1 MLKVAFGTV
10 GVLAMA
16 VLVGCAGTPTA
27 STVEAVAPAVQYT
40 FQDPD
45 DVPQEKWSQAMRIA
59 RAMDIEGGLKDVVAP
74 EGVSVTPQ
82 GEAVMASQ
90 GADPLVGGV
99 LGAAS
104 PTTHVSSGTS
114 LALGAAFF
122 LLGSG
127 GHSPTSAFDQVAFW
141 VPTDIASSAEE
152 ASEVAAAAWRDA
164 RVNAFATKKFSQ
176 PMTSQHPKNHNL
188 YYGSFKDDPVGY
200 AKNDLLDMPISYSG
214 SPKEVHVGAISGA
227 HYGPIYI
234 VNAGFHTRVDK
245 KDSGLDYNDY
255 YHELAKFMPE
265 WSAVYFAP
273 KYAYENRQRVLK
285 VAPTVIHN
293 GEVLHFI
300 VPTQ

>member
-45 DVPQEKWSQAMRIA
+45 DVPQERWSEAMKIA
-59 RAMDIEGGLKDVVAP
+59 RAMGILGGIQDVVAP
-74 EGVSVTPQ
+74 EGVTVTPQ
-82 GEAVMASQ
+82 GKTVVASL
-90 GADPLVGGV
+90 GVDPLVGGV

-104 PTTHVSSGTS
+104 PTTHVSSGAS

-122 LLGSG
+122 VLGNAKATA
-127 GHSPTSAFDQVAFW
+127 PYMYDNVAFW
-141 VPTDIASSAEE
+141 VPESMANNAEE
-152 ASEVAAAAWRDA
+152 ASIVAERTWREA
-164 RVNAFATKKFSQ
+164 REKAFSTKRYNEPRSAKFPIGHKDFLGS
-176 PMTSQHPKNHNL
+176 SVSEIVKNTR
-188 YYGSFKDDPVGY
+188 YGSVPFSGQ
-200 AKNDLLDMPISYSG
+200 ANDVS
-214 SPKEVHVGAISGA
+214 VGAMDGRY
-227 HYGPIYI
+227 YGPIYI
-234 VNAGFHTRVDK
+234 QQAGAHNGHDK
-245 KDSGLDYNDY
+245 RDSGLDYLEY
-255 YHELAKFMPE
+255 YEHIAKYLPE
-265 WSAVYFAP
+265 WSAIYFPP